1 MCEIQNKI
9 VKFFNFS
16 EKSFCVIGT
25 ADDINLS
32 DLLRLGFSKYY
43 LSDEQR
49 VCWMCFG
56 VRTKFSIL
64 WTIFMAR
71 SLLDMAVCVLL
82 PITRQAFEY
91 VQMNLQLMV
100 FMLPVTRRPLLKKP
114 FYAIRCQ
121 IFQIEAVKQRSSSK
135 LFIWQWNTHMILSM
149 GNELQLMMHFNVFC
163 Y

>member
-71 SLLDMAVCVLL
+71 SLLDMDVCVLL
-82 PITRQAFEY
+82 PITRQAFVY

-100 FMLPVTRRPLLKKP
+100 FMLPVTRRPLLKK
-114 FYAIRCQ
+114 AILCNSVPN
-121 IFQIEAVKQRSSSK
+121 FSNWSSK
-135 LFIWQWNTHMILSM
+135 AEILVKALYLAM
-149 GNELQLMMHFNVFC
+149 KYPYDIINGKWTTADDAF
-163 Y
+163 